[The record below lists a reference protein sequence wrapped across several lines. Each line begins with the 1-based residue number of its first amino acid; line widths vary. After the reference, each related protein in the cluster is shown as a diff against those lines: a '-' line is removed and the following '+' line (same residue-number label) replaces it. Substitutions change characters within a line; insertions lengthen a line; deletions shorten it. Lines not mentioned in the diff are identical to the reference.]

1 MTLPPLNI
9 ESGRYLQYLLK
20 CKQWMELNKLQVK
33 SSKILISDV
42 YVFWQS
48 DFHKIKNIISE

>member
-1 MTLPPLNI
+1 
-9 ESGRYLQYLLK
+9 
-20 CKQWMELNKLQVK
+20 MELNKLQVK